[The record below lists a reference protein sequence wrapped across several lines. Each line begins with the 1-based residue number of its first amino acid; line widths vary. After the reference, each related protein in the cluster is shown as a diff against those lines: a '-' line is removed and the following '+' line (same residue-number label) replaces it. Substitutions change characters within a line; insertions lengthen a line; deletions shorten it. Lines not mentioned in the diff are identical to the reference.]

1 MKVKYKNIVVLQNFN
16 EAVGKLNLSTEDFAV
31 IGRLSKLSK
40 KMNAKMEEL
49 QEMIEDLRLDFCM
62 KEGQKILR
70 ENGQLQWT
78 VDGER
83 AFRKAY
89 KNLMEKEVELDDFNQ
104 INYADIIALLPKG
117 QVAEWEDV
125 KENLGDF
132 FVYIS

>member
-16 EAVGKLNLSTEDFAV
+16 EAVGKLSLSTEDFAV

-40 KMNAKMEEL
+40 KMNHKMEEL

-117 QVAEWEDV
+117 QIAEWEDV

>member
-117 QVAEWEDV
+117 QIAEWEDV